1 MCSHSRGA
9 LRPSYA
15 SASPS
20 SRTEGA
26 GKAGWPH
33 APGAPAQKKFARAR
47 EPQVQAVI
55 TPAFPAQWFY
65 GLYELSSV
73 NHPVCH
79 RRPRDAQGIIA
90 NLAPDLGAPGP
101 HDFAVRKVA
110 ARQSAP
116 PRPPHPRLTC
126 RDDRD
131 TPLRARRDADTIHLI
146 LLSGKQKY
154 FYKGGWTGFSGR
166 RLSGKS
172 IVRSACLGSVSW
184 QRVSAA

>member
-1 MCSHSRGA
+1 MAKLRPEDGSIASTLRRCAHDIEFFNRAIRFANRDKRPHSRGA
-9 LRPSYA
+9 IRPSYWLCKTL
-15 SASPS
+15 SI
-20 SRTEGA
+20 REGA

-47 EPQVQAVI
+47 EPQVQAV
-55 TPAFPAQWFY
+55 TTGLPCAVGY

-131 TPLRARRDADTIHLI
+131 TPLRER
-146 LLSGKQKY
+146 
-154 FYKGGWTGFSGR
+154 GGMSE
-166 RLSGKS
+166 
-172 IVRSACLGSVSW
+172 AYD
-184 QRVSAA
+184 